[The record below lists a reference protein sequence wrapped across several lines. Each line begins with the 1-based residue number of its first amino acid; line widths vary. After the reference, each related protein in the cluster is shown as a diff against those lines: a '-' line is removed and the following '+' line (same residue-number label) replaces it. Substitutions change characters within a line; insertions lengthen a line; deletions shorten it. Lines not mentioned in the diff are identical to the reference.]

1 MEGGC
6 TCGHI
11 RYRLNGRPLIW
22 SDEAK
27 GAPEDHAREGERG
40 EEDVTFASKFMTS
53 Q

>member
-11 RYRLNGRPLIW
+11 RYRLNGKPLIW

-27 GAPEDHAREGERG
+27 ERRKIMREKAKAARK
-40 EEDVTFASKFMTS
+40 T
-53 Q
+53 